1 MKCFSTF
8 RSWPVR
14 VPRQKWALQ
23 GAFESPQIIIVK
35 MFQYISESESMI
47 IESLENQLS
56 GLSSGHNGV
65 QPAPH

>member
-1 MKCFSTF
+1 MKYFSTF

-35 MFQYISESESMI
+35 MFQYISESESESMV
-47 IESLENQLS
+47 IESEENQLP
-56 GLSSGHNGV
+56 GLSS
-65 QPAPH
+65 